1 MEYEVILPDNDVPP
15 TDTSPQKL
23 TTELDT
29 SPAAVLARAERQAH
43 YLSQIRRELAHAETA
58 ADRQRLRGAH
68 KRNQKI
74 KNRRRSVAA
83 AQSRKRNR

>member
-1 MEYEVILPDNDVPP
+1 MEYEIVLPDNDVPS

-23 TTELDT
+23 MTVVDT
-29 SPAAVLARAERQAH
+29 SPAAVLARAERQAD
-43 YLSQIRRELAHAETA
+43 YLSQIRRELAHAESA

-68 KRNQKI
+68 KRNQKT
-74 KNRRRSVAA
+74 KNRRRNIAA

>member
-1 MEYEVILPDNDVPP
+1 MEYEIVLPDNDVPP

-23 TTELDT
+23 MTVVDT
-29 SPAAVLARAERQAH
+29 SPAAVLARAERQAD
-43 YLSQIRRELAHAETA
+43 YLSQIRRELAHAESA

-68 KRNQKI
+68 KRNQKT
-74 KNRRRSVAA
+74 KNRRRNIAA